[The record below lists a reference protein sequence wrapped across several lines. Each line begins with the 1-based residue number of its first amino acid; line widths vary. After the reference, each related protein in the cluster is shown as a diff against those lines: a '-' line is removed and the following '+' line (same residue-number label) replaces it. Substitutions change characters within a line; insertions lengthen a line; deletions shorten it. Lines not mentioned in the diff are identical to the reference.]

1 MPETHTVTVE
11 DLEGVADW
19 ARQNASPS
27 DLARINAIIEAY
39 GKDKVR
45 QFADQPTLWEIDWF
59 YRGSV
64 KEFYRMA
71 LVNFETLH
79 ELWGYS

>member
-19 ARQNASPS
+19 ARQNASPG
-27 DLARINAIIEAY
+27 DQARISAIIEAF
-39 GKDKVR
+39 GRDKAR
-45 QFADQPTLWEIDWF
+45 QFADQPTLWEIDWL
-59 YRGSV
+59 YRDSV
-64 KEFYRMA
+64 KEFYRIA
-71 LVNFETLH
+71 LVNVETQH

>member
-1 MPETHTVTVE
+1 MPETTTVTVK

-19 ARQNASPS
+19 ARHNASPA
-27 DLARINAIIEAY
+27 DRARITAVVEAY
-39 GKDKVR
+39 GRDKAR

-59 YRGSV
+59 YRGSE
-64 KEFYRMA
+64 KEFYRIA
-71 LVNFETLH
+71 LVNSETLH

>member
-1 MPETHTVTVE
+1 MPETNTVTVG
-11 DLEGVADW
+11 DIEGIAEW
-19 ARQNASPS
+19 ARQNASPA
-27 DLARINAIIEAY
+27 DQTRINAIIEAY
-39 GKDKVR
+39 GKDKER
-45 QFADQPTLWEIDWF
+45 QFANQPTLWEIDWF

-71 LVNFETLH
+71 LFNSETLQ